1 MREVMMPQTQ
11 PGFPEFYAEDLTR
24 FPRVAATFAGDEQ
37 VDVQFSMRD
46 LLIDHPTEL
55 GGTGA
60 GPSPGELLLAALAAC
75 TSVYVGRNAKRF
87 GIPLE
92 SVHVGTSFEIGH
104 EPTEGPLDSVSYLKR
119 ITKRVEIRGPLS
131 GEQLDAIRFWV
142 EHCAIGETLRRGV
155 ELVEEVIVV
164 TDPNQLPFGGRSPR
178 CEGAA
183 DDKACCTTGDVLT
196 GPDQQAHG
204 AL

>member
-1 MREVMMPQTQ
+1 MPKTE
-11 PGFPEFYAEDLTR
+11 PEAIGFPEFYAEDLAR

-37 VDVQFSMRD
+37 VVVQFSMRD
-46 LLIDHPTEL
+46 LLVDHPTQV

-92 SVHVGTSFEIGH
+92 SVHVGTSFETAH
-104 EPTEGPLDSVSYLKR
+104 EPTDGPLDSVSYLKR

-131 GEQLDAIRFWV
+131 DEQLTAVRFWV

-155 ELVEEVIVV
+155 ELVEEVVVV
-164 TDPNQLPFGGRSPR
+164 TDPNQLPFGGRRPG
-178 CEGAA
+178 CEIAA
-183 DDKACCTTGDVLT
+183 EGESCCPTADLRSGT
-196 GPDQQAHG
+196 DQQTQD

>member
-1 MREVMMPQTQ
+1 MMAEAEPEEI
-11 PGFPEFYAEDLTR
+11 GFPEFYADDLTR

-37 VDVQFSMRD
+37 VVVQFSMRD
-46 LLIDHPTEL
+46 LLVDHPTQV

-87 GIPLE
+87 GIPVE
-92 SVHVGTSFEIGH
+92 SVHVGTSFEIAH

-131 GEQLDAIRFWV
+131 DEQLSAVRFWV

-155 ELVEEVIVV
+155 ELVEEVVV
-164 TDPNQLPFGGRSPR
+164 VSDPDGPAFAGRPTG
-178 CEGAA
+178 CESAA
-183 DDKACCTTGDVLT
+183 GSEACCTAGDIQSA
-196 GPDQQAHG
+196 PDQ
-204 AL
+204 